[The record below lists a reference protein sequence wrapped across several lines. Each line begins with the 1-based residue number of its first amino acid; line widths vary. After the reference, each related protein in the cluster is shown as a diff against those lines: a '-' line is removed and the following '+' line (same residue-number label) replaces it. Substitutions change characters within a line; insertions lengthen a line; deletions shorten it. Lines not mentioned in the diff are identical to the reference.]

1 MGVFVF
7 TFSLH
12 SVILIFLC
20 IGSEAPKPFS
30 SAHATFSS
38 STETK
43 SKIEIEKREDIIVP
57 PNVSKPSEEPSVVK
71 ISLPAP
77 EHPSPSQEA
86 KPDCPATPPPNA
98 DDVDEKSRTSEI
110 VPVSSAEKP
119 G

>member
-1 MGVFVF
+1 MGEFVS

-12 SVILIFLC
+12 SVIFLC
-20 IGSEAPKPFS
+20 ICSEAPKPFS

-71 ISLPAP
+71 ISIPAP
-77 EHPSPSQEA
+77 ELPSPSQET
-86 KPDCPATPPPNA
+86 KPECPATPPPNVA

>member
-1 MGVFVF
+1 MGEFVS

-12 SVILIFLC
+12 SVIFLC
-20 IGSEAPKPFS
+20 IRSEAPKPFS

-71 ISLPAP
+71 ISIPAP
-77 EHPSPSQEA
+77 ELPSPSQEA
-86 KPDCPATPPPNA
+86 KPECPATPPPNVA